1 MIHDISH
8 YKEPLSISSSV
19 KETAN
24 EDAASL
30 LDLEHGMCFNL
41 NPIGLKIWALL
52 KQGHNIERIADM
64 SESDFS
70 VSRSQMIEDLCAF
83 MVDLES
89 KKLLFVRTGI
99 ADSGKQRGFWNR
111 LRKRSNSG

>member
-1 MIHDISH
+1 VIHDIIH

-24 EDAASL
+24 EEGAFL
-30 LDLEHGMCFNL
+30 LDLEHGMRFNL
-41 NPIGLKIWALL
+41 NSIGLKIRASLN
-52 KQGHNIERIADM
+52 QGHNIERIADM

-70 VSRSQMIEDLCAF
+70 VPRSQMLEDLCAF
-83 MVDLES
+83 ILDLES

-99 ADSGKQRGFWNR
+99 ADSGKEGGFWNR
-111 LRKRSNSG
+111 LRKHRNSG